1 MIYDGSDKRVP
12 EAVGRFAIVVARFN
26 PTITGRLLEGA
37 VETLKKHGVS
47 DDLIDVIH
55 VPGAFEIPQVANRLA
70 KVRDQ
75 LAEDVMSEDISVA
88 DVPVT
93 ELTRAYSDG
102 DWRHASDRKSDWHG
116 KRPRK
121 LARYAAIICLG
132 AVIRG
137 ETSHDQHINRAIS
150 LAFSEIS
157 LRTGV
162 SCLFGVLTCNTLEQA
177 ITRSGGL
184 AGEITTGATGKE
196 TLATRVGHKGVETA
210 EAALEMVALL
220 HKLPR

>member
-12 EAVGRFAIVVARFN
+12 EDVGRFAIVVARFN

-47 DDLIDVIH
+47 DDQIDVVH
-55 VPGAFEIPQVANRLA
+55 VPGAFEIPHIANRLA
-70 KVRDQ
+70 RVRDK
-75 LAEDVMSEDISVA
+75 LVE

-93 ELTRAYSDG
+93 VLTSGCSEAV
-102 DWRHASDRKSDWHG
+102 WQG
-116 KRPRK
+116 KRSRK
-121 LARYAAIICLG
+121 RSRYAAIICLG

-162 SCLFGVLTCNTLEQA
+162 PCLFGVLTCNTLDQA
-177 ITRSGGL
+177 IARSGGL

-196 TLATRVGHKGVETA
+196 TIATRVGHKGIETA